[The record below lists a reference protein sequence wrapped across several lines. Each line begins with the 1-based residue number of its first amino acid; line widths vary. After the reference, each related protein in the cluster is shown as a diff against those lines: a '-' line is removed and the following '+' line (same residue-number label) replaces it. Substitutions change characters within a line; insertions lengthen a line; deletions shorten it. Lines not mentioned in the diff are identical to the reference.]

1 MKGNIMKKTIY
12 SSVFALAAA
21 VTLVGCG
28 DPLLDDLNSNIEVG
42 SGDLSMAETYEQ
54 AAGMFLTAQ
63 QKMHDVGAQNG
74 AHIYQVQFNIHI
86 DNYSGYMAG
95 TQNFSGNLPST
106 YRYFAQYCDGPKASF
121 FLVAQAALPV
131 MRSAAQLNLKELGA
145 MCNIMYCF
153 SALELSDVYGP
164 FPWTD
169 YKNDVQEPPV
179 TYEPMDQIYDSL
191 FVNLKDAGEILKNF
205 NNTPKE
211 HQDTINTILAQYDK
225 ICGSVDTWRQFS
237 NSIRLR
243 MAMRMSNVDPTRAK
257 AEAEAAI
264 NDGLIEKSIE
274 YNTMAI
280 NGTNH
285 PLAFISTLWNDTR
298 MNASLENIMKRLNV
312 PFMDKLFKMNSDEI
326 RNEDGEVT
334 MTANSAI
341 VGVPAGIQLTPRDDN
356 NQYTKYSGV
365 SDAFASFPLAI
376 FKLSERYFLQAEAA
390 LRWGIGGAAA
400 VNINYLNGIVAMFDD
415 YDIAQTDEQF
425 RNYWNQKE
433 ANTTIDYVDPHNSR
447 NNKKG
452 LISVGVILDNSDDDR
467 TKLEKIITQKWLSM
481 FPMGLEAWNDLRR
494 TGYPRIFPVNDIGDG
509 SLGNGRMIRRIPWNM
524 TDAAAAQDV
533 NTSGIEA
540 LGGSNLMRTT
550 LWWDVEDP
558 SGLGDNRRWE
568 TEAAGQ

>member
-1 MKGNIMKKTIY
+1 MKGNIMKKTVY
-12 SSVFALAAA
+12 STVFALA
-21 VTLVGCG
+21 TTISLVGCG
-28 DPLLDDLNSNIEVG
+28 EPLLDELDPNISVNT
-42 SGDLSMAETYEQ
+42 GDIAIAENYEQ

-63 QKMHDVGAQNG
+63 QKMHDVGAANG

-86 DNYSGYMAG
+86 DNYAGYMAG

-106 YRYFAQYCDGPKASF
+106 YRYFADYCDGPKASF

-131 MRSAAQLNLKELGA
+131 MRSASQLNLKELGA

-153 SALELSDVYGP
+153 SALELSDIYGP

-191 FVNLKDAGEILKNF
+191 FVNLKDAGQILKDF
-205 NNTPKE
+205 TNTSKE

-225 ICGSVDTWRQFS
+225 ICGSVETWRQFS

-243 MAMRMSNVDPTRAK
+243 MAMRMSNVDPDRAK

-264 NDGLIEKSIE
+264 NDGLIEKNIE

-285 PLAFISTLWNDTR
+285 PLAFISILWNDTR

-312 PFMDKLFKMNSDEI
+312 PFMDKIFDKNSGDI

-334 MTANSAI
+334 MTAGTAI

-365 SDAFASFPLAI
+365 SSAFANFPLAI

-390 LRWGIGGAAA
+390 LRWNIGGSLSTS
-400 VNINYLNGIVAMFDD
+400 YLRGVAAMFSD
-415 YDIAQTDEQF
+415 YSIAQTDQEF
-425 RNYWNQKE
+425 KDYWNLE
-433 ANTTIDYVDPHNSR
+433 SADTSIDYVDPHNER
-447 NNKKG
+447 NNKAG
-452 LISVGVILDNSDDDR
+452 LITIGVKLNNSDDNK
-467 TKLEKIITQKWLSM
+467 TKLEKIITQKWLAQ

-540 LGGSNLMRTT
+540 LGGSNLMRTY

-558 SGLGDNRRWE
+558 AGLGDNRRWE
-568 TEAAGQ
+568 TEAAGN

>member
-1 MKGNIMKKTIY
+1 
-12 SSVFALAAA
+12 
-21 VTLVGCG
+21 
-28 DPLLDDLNSNIEVG
+28 
-42 SGDLSMAETYEQ
+42 
-54 AAGMFLTAQ
+54 
-63 QKMHDVGAQNG
+63 
-74 AHIYQVQFNIHI
+74 
-86 DNYSGYMAG
+86 
-95 TQNFSGNLPST
+95 
-106 YRYFAQYCDGPKASF
+106 
-121 FLVAQAALPV
+121 
-131 MRSAAQLNLKELGA
+131 

-191 FVNLKDAGEILKNF
+191 FVNHKDAGEILKNF
-205 NNTPKE
+205 NNTPKA
-211 HQDTINTILAQYDK
+211 HQDTINDILAQYDK

-243 MAMRMSNVDPTRAK
+243 MAMRMSNVNPDRAK
-257 AEAEAAI
+257 TEAEAAI

-274 YNTMAI
+274 YNTMV
-280 NGTNH
+280 NHGTNH
-285 PLAFISTLWNDTR
+285 PLAFISILWDDTR
-298 MNASLENIMKRLNV
+298 MNASLENIMKRLKV
-312 PFMDKLFKMNSDEI
+312 PFMDKLFDKNSGDI

-341 VGVPAGIQLTPRDDN
+341 VGVPAGVQLTPRDDN

-365 SDAFASFPLAI
+365 SSAFANFPLAI

-390 LRWGIGGAAA
+390 LRWNIGGSLSTS
-400 VNINYLNGIVAMFDD
+400 YLRGVAAMFSD
-415 YDIAQTDEQF
+415 YSIAQTDQEF
-425 RNYWNQKE
+425 KDYWNLE
-433 ANTTIDYVDPHNSR
+433 SADTSIDYVDPHNER
-447 NNKKG
+447 NNKAG
-452 LISVGVILDNSDDDR
+452 LITIGVKLNNSDDNK
-467 TKLEKIITQKWLSM
+467 TKLEKIITQKWLAQ

-540 LGGSNLMRTT
+540 LGGSNLMRTY

-558 SGLGDNRRWE
+558 AGLGDNRRWE
-568 TEAAGQ
+568 TEAIGN

>member
-42 SGDLSMAETYEQ
+42 SGELSMAETYEQ

-131 MRSAAQLNLKELGA
+131 MRSASQLNLKELGA

-153 SALELSDVYGP
+153 SALELSDIYGP

-191 FVNLKDAGEILKNF
+191 FVNLKDAGQILKDF
-205 NNTPKE
+205 TNTSKE

-225 ICGSVDTWRQFS
+225 ICGSVETWRQFS

-243 MAMRMSNVDPTRAK
+243 MAMRMSNVDPDRAK

-264 NDGLIEKSIE
+264 NDGLIEKNIE

-285 PLAFISTLWNDTR
+285 PLAFISILWNDTR

-312 PFMDKLFKMNSDEI
+312 PFMDKIFDKNSGDI

-334 MTANSAI
+334 MTAGTAI

-365 SDAFASFPLAI
+365 SSAFANFPLAI

-390 LRWGIGGAAA
+390 LRWNIGGSLSTS
-400 VNINYLNGIVAMFDD
+400 YLRGVAAMFSD
-415 YDIAQTDEQF
+415 YSIAQTDQEF
-425 RNYWNQKE
+425 KDYWNLE
-433 ANTTIDYVDPHNSR
+433 SADTSIDYVDPHNER
-447 NNKKG
+447 NNKAG
-452 LISVGVILDNSDDDR
+452 LITIGVKLNNSDDNK
-467 TKLEKIITQKWLSM
+467 TKLEKIITQKWLAQ

-540 LGGSNLMRTT
+540 LGGSNLMRTY

-558 SGLGDNRRWE
+558 AGLGDNRRWE
-568 TEAAGQ
+568 TEAIGN

>member
-63 QKMHDVGAQNG
+63 QKMHDVGASNG

-131 MRSAAQLNLKELGA
+131 MRSASQLNLKELGA

-191 FVNLKDAGEILKNF
+191 FVNLKDAGQILKDF
-205 NNTPKE
+205 TNTSKE

-225 ICGSVDTWRQFS
+225 ICGSVETWRQFS

-243 MAMRMSNVDPTRAK
+243 MAMRMSNVDPDRAK

-264 NDGLIEKSIE
+264 NDGLIEKNIE

-285 PLAFISTLWNDTR
+285 PLAFISILWNDTR

-312 PFMDKLFKMNSDEI
+312 PFMDKIFDKNSGDI

-334 MTANSAI
+334 MTAGTAI

-365 SDAFASFPLAI
+365 SSAFANFPLAI

-390 LRWGIGGAAA
+390 LRWNIGGSLSTS
-400 VNINYLNGIVAMFDD
+400 YLRGVAAMFSD
-415 YDIAQTDEQF
+415 YSIAQTDQEF
-425 RNYWNQKE
+425 KDYWNLE
-433 ANTTIDYVDPHNSR
+433 SADTSIDYVDPHNER
-447 NNKKG
+447 NNKAG
-452 LISVGVILDNSDDDR
+452 LITIGVKLNNSDDNK
-467 TKLEKIITQKWLSM
+467 TKLEKIITQKWLAQ

-540 LGGSNLMRTT
+540 LGGSNLMRTY

-558 SGLGDNRRWE
+558 AGLGDNRRWE

>member
-1 MKGNIMKKTIY
+1 MKKTVY
-12 SSVFALAAA
+12 LSAFVFAAAIS
-21 VTLVGCG
+21 LIGCG

-42 SGDLSMAETYEQ
+42 SGDLSIAENYEQ

-63 QKMHDVGAQNG
+63 QKMHDVGASNG
-74 AHIYQVQFNIHI
+74 AHVYQVQFNIHI

-121 FLVAQAALPV
+121 FNVAQAALPV
-131 MRSAAQLNLKELGA
+131 MRSAADLNLREIGA

-191 FVNLKDAGEILKNF
+191 FVNLKDAGKILKEF
-205 NNTPKE
+205 TSTSEE
-211 HQDTINTILAQYDK
+211 HQDTINQILAQYDK
-225 ICGSVDTWRQFS
+225 ICGDVKTWEQFS

-243 MAMRMSNVDPTRAK
+243 MAMRMSNVNPDRAK
-257 AEAEAAI
+257 TEAQSAI
-264 NDGLIEKSIE
+264 DDGLIEKSIE
-274 YNTMAI
+274 YNTMVN

-285 PLAFISTLWNDTR
+285 PLAFISILWNDTR
-298 MNASLENIMKRLNV
+298 INASLENIMKRLKV
-312 PFMDKLFKMNSDEI
+312 PFMDKIFEKNSDAI
-326 RNEDGEVT
+326 RDENGEKT
-334 MTANSAI
+334 WQAQQDI
-341 VGVPAGIQLTPRDDN
+341 VGVRTGIQLTPRDDN
-356 NQYTKYSGV
+356 NQYTKFSGV
-365 SDAFASFPLAI
+365 TSAFANFPLAI

-390 LRWGIGGAAA
+390 LRWNIGGS
-400 VNINYLNGIVAMFDD
+400 VNTNYLRGVAAMFDD
-415 YDIAQTDEQF
+415 YDIAQTEPDFQT
-425 RNYWNQKE
+425 YWNQE
-433 ANTTIDYVDPHNSR
+433 SADTSIDYVDPHNSR
-447 NNKKG
+447 NNTKG
-452 LISVGVILDNSDDDR
+452 LVTVGVKINNSDDNKV
-467 TKLEKIITQKWLSM
+467 KLEKIITQKWLAQ

-509 SLGNGRMIRRIPWNM
+509 SLGKGRMIRRIPWNM

-533 NTSGIEA
+533 NTSGIQA

-558 SGLGDNRRWE
+558 AGLGDNRRWE
-568 TEAAGQ
+568 TEVSN

>member
-42 SGDLSMAETYEQ
+42 SGELSMAETYEQ

-243 MAMRMSNVDPTRAK
+243 MAMRMSNVNPDRAK
-257 AEAEAAI
+257 TEAEAAI

-285 PLAFISTLWNDTR
+285 PLAFISILWNDTR
-298 MNASLENIMKRLNV
+298 MNASLENIMKRLKV
-312 PFMDKLFKMNSDEI
+312 PFMDKIFDKNSGDI
-326 RNEDGEVT
+326 RNEDGDVT
-334 MTANSAI
+334 MTAGTAI

-365 SDAFASFPLAI
+365 SSAFANFPLAI

-390 LRWGIGGAAA
+390 LRWNIGGAVNTNYLRGVAA
-400 VNINYLNGIVAMFDD
+400 MFNEYNIN
-415 YDIAQTDEQF
+415 QTDPEF
-425 RNYWNQKE
+425 TAYWNQE
-433 ANTTIDYVDPHNSR
+433 SADTSIDYVDPHNAR

-452 LISVGVILDNSDDDR
+452 LLTVGVKINTNDDNK
-467 TKLEKIITQKWLSM
+467 TKLEKIITQKWLAQ

-540 LGGSNLMRTT
+540 LGGSNLMRTY

-558 SGLGDNRRWE
+558 AGLGDNRRWE
-568 TEAAGQ
+568 TEAIGQ

>member
-1 MKGNIMKKTIY
+1 MKKTVY
-12 SSVFALAAA
+12 LSAFVFAAAIS
-21 VTLVGCG
+21 LIGCG

-42 SGDLSMAETYEQ
+42 SGDLSIAENYEQ

-63 QKMHDVGAQNG
+63 QKMHDVGASNG
-74 AHIYQVQFNIHI
+74 AHVYQVQFNIHI

-121 FLVAQAALPV
+121 FNVAQAALPV
-131 MRSAAQLNLKELGA
+131 MRSAADLNLREIGA

-191 FVNLKDAGEILKNF
+191 FVNLKDAGKILKEF
-205 NNTPKE
+205 TSTSEE
-211 HQDTINTILAQYDK
+211 HQDTINQILAQYDK
-225 ICGSVDTWRQFS
+225 ICGDVKTWEQFS

-243 MAMRMSNVDPTRAK
+243 MAMRMSNVNPDRAK
-257 AEAEAAI
+257 TEAQSAI
-264 NDGLIEKSIE
+264 DDGLIEKSIE
-274 YNTMAI
+274 YNTMVN

-285 PLAFISTLWNDTR
+285 PLAFISILWNDTR
-298 MNASLENIMKRLNV
+298 INASLENIMKRLKV
-312 PFMDKLFKMNSDEI
+312 PFMDKIFEKNSDAI
-326 RNEDGEVT
+326 RDENGKTTWQAQQD
-334 MTANSAI
+334 I
-341 VGVPAGIQLTPRDDN
+341 VGVRTGIQLTPRDDN
-356 NQYTKYSGV
+356 NQYTKFSGV
-365 SDAFASFPLAI
+365 TSAFANFPLAI

-390 LRWGIGGAAA
+390 LRWNIGGS
-400 VNINYLNGIVAMFDD
+400 VNTNYLKGVAAMFDD
-415 YDIAQTDEQF
+415 YDIAQTEPDFQT
-425 RNYWNQKE
+425 YWNQE
-433 ANTTIDYVDPHNSR
+433 SADTSIDYVDPHNSR
-447 NNKKG
+447 NNTKG
-452 LISVGVILDNSDDDR
+452 LVTVGVKINNSDDNKV
-467 TKLEKIITQKWLSM
+467 KLEKIITQKWLAQ

-509 SLGNGRMIRRIPWNM
+509 SLGKGRMIRRIPWNM

-533 NTSGIEA
+533 NTSGIQA

-558 SGLGDNRRWE
+558 AGLGDNRRWE
-568 TEAAGQ
+568 TEVSN

>member
-42 SGDLSMAETYEQ
+42 SGELSMAETYEQ

-131 MRSAAQLNLKELGA
+131 MRSASQLNLKELGA

-153 SALELSDVYGP
+153 SALELSDIYGP

-191 FVNLKDAGEILKNF
+191 FVNLKDAGQILKDF
-205 NNTPKE
+205 TNTSKE

-243 MAMRMSNVDPTRAK
+243 MAMRMSNVDPDRAK

-264 NDGLIEKSIE
+264 NDGLIEKNIE

-285 PLAFISTLWNDTR
+285 PLAFISILWNDTR

-312 PFMDKLFKMNSDEI
+312 PFMDKIFDKNSGDI

-334 MTANSAI
+334 MTAGTAI

-365 SDAFASFPLAI
+365 SSAFANFPLAI

-390 LRWGIGGAAA
+390 LRWNIGGSLSTS
-400 VNINYLNGIVAMFDD
+400 YLRGVAAMFSD
-415 YDIAQTDEQF
+415 YSIAQTDQEF
-425 RNYWNQKE
+425 KDYWNLE
-433 ANTTIDYVDPHNSR
+433 SADTSIDYVDPHNER
-447 NNKKG
+447 NNKAG
-452 LISVGVILDNSDDDR
+452 LITIGVKLNNSDDNK
-467 TKLEKIITQKWLSM
+467 TKLEKIITQKWLAQ

-540 LGGSNLMRTT
+540 LGGSNLMRTY

-558 SGLGDNRRWE
+558 AGLGDNRRWE
-568 TEAAGQ
+568 TEAIGN

>member
-1 MKGNIMKKTIY
+1 MKSNNIMKKTIY

-21 VTLVGCG
+21 LTMVGCG

-42 SGDLSMAETYEQ
+42 SGDLSVAETYEQ

-63 QKMHDVGAQNG
+63 QKMHDIGAKNG

-86 DNYSGYMAG
+86 DNYAGYMAG
-95 TQNFSGNLPST
+95 TQNYSGNLPST
-106 YRYFAQYCDGPKASF
+106 YSYYAQYCDGPKASF
-121 FLVAQAALPV
+121 FLVSQAALPV
-131 MRSAAQLNLKELGA
+131 MRSASKLNLKEIGA

-205 NNTPKE
+205 NNTPKA
-211 HQDTINTILAQYDK
+211 HQDTINNILAQYDK
-225 ICGSVDTWRQFS
+225 ICGNVDTWRQFS

-257 AEAEAAI
+257 TEAEAAI
-264 NDGLIEKSIE
+264 NDGLIEKNIE
-274 YNTMAI
+274 YNTMV
-280 NGTNH
+280 NDGTSH
-285 PLAFISTLWNDTR
+285 PLAFISTLWSDTR

-312 PFMDKLFKMNSDEI
+312 PFMNKLFKMNSADI
-326 RNEDGEVT
+326 LHKGDGAVA
-334 MTANSAI
+334 MAANTAI
-341 VGVPAGIQLTPRDDN
+341 VGVPAGVQLTPRDDN

-365 SDAFASFPLAI
+365 SDAFANFPVAI

-390 LRWGIGGAAA
+390 LRWGIG
-400 VNINYLNGIVAMFDD
+400 NMDINYLNGIVAMFDE
-415 YDIAQTDEQF
+415 YNIAQTDNEF
-425 RNYWNQKE
+425 KTYWNQTN
-433 ANTTIDYVDPHNSR
+433 ADTSIDYVDPYDET
-447 NNKKG
+447 NNKQG
-452 LISVGVILDNSDDDR
+452 LVTVGVRINASDDNK
-467 TKLEKIITQKWLSM
+467 TKLEKIITQKWLAQ

-494 TGYPRIFPVNDIGDG
+494 TGYPRIFPVYDMGDG
-509 SLGNGRMIRRIPWNM
+509 SLGFTGRMIRRIPWNM

-533 NTSGIEA
+533 NTSGVEA

-568 TEAAGQ
+568 TEATE

>member
-1 MKGNIMKKTIY
+1 MKGNIMKKTVY
-12 SSVFALAAA
+12 STVFALAAA
-21 VTLVGCG
+21 LIMAGCG

-42 SGDLSMAETYEQ
+42 SGDLSTAETYEQ

-63 QKMHDVGAQNG
+63 EKMHDVGAANG

-86 DNYSGYMAG
+86 DNYAGYMAG

-106 YRYFAQYCDGPKASF
+106 YRYFADYCDGPKASF

-131 MRSAAQLNLKELGA
+131 MRSASQLNLKEIGA

-153 SALELSDVYGP
+153 SALELSDIYGP

-191 FVNLKDAGEILKNF
+191 FVNLKDAGQILKDF

-211 HQDTINTILAQYDK
+211 HQDSINAILAQYDK
-225 ICGSVDTWRQFS
+225 ICGSVETWRQFS
-237 NSIRLR
+237 NTIRLR
-243 MAMRMSNVDPTRAK
+243 MALRMSNVDPDRAK

-264 NDGLIEKSIE
+264 NDGLIEKNIE

-285 PLAFISTLWNDTR
+285 PLAFISILWNDTR
-298 MNASLENIMKRLNV
+298 INASCENIMKRLKV
-312 PFMDKLFKMNSDEI
+312 PFIDKIFDKNSGDI
-326 RNEDGEVT
+326 RNEDGDVT
-334 MTANSAI
+334 MATGSDI

-365 SDAFASFPLAI
+365 SSAFASFPLAI

-390 LRWGIGGAAA
+390 LRWNIGGSLSTS
-400 VNINYLNGIVAMFDD
+400 YLRGVVAMFSD
-415 YDIAQTDEQF
+415 YSIAQTDQEF
-425 RNYWNQKE
+425 KDYWNLE
-433 ANTTIDYVDPHNSR
+433 SADTSIDYVDPHNER
-447 NNKKG
+447 NNKAG
-452 LISVGVILDNSDDDR
+452 LVTVGVKLNNSDDNK
-467 TKLEKIITQKWLSM
+467 TKLEKIITQKWIAQ

-540 LGGSNLMRTT
+540 LGGGNLMRTY

-558 SGLGDNRRWE
+558 AGLGDNRRWE
-568 TEAAGQ
+568 TEAIGN

>member
-1 MKGNIMKKTIY
+1 MKKTVY
-12 SSVFALAAA
+12 LSAFVFAAAIS
-21 VTLVGCG
+21 LIGCG

-42 SGDLSMAETYEQ
+42 SGDLSIAENYEQ

-63 QKMHDVGAQNG
+63 QKMHDVGASNG
-74 AHIYQVQFNIHI
+74 AHVYQVQFNIHI

-121 FLVAQAALPV
+121 FNVAQAALPV
-131 MRSAAQLNLKELGA
+131 MRSAADLNLREIGA

-191 FVNLKDAGEILKNF
+191 FVNLKDAGKILKEF
-205 NNTPKE
+205 TSTSEE
-211 HQDTINTILAQYDK
+211 HQDTINQILAQYDK
-225 ICGSVDTWRQFS
+225 ICGDVKTWEQFS

-243 MAMRMSNVDPTRAK
+243 MAMRMSNVNPDRAK
-257 AEAEAAI
+257 TEAQSAI
-264 NDGLIEKSIE
+264 DDGLIEKSIE
-274 YNTMAI
+274 YNTMVN

-285 PLAFISTLWNDTR
+285 PLAFISILWNDTR
-298 MNASLENIMKRLNV
+298 INALLENIMKRLKV
-312 PFMDKLFKMNSDEI
+312 PFMNKIFKKNSDAI
-326 RNEDGEVT
+326 RNENGET
-334 MTANSAI
+334 TWQAQQDI
-341 VGVPAGIQLTPRDDN
+341 VGVRTGIQLTPRDDN
-356 NQYTKYSGV
+356 DQYTKFSGV
-365 SDAFASFPLAI
+365 TSAFANFPLAI

-390 LRWGIGGAAA
+390 LRWNIGGS
-400 VNINYLNGIVAMFDD
+400 VNTSYLRGVAAMFDD
-415 YDIAQTDEQF
+415 YDIAQTEPDFQT
-425 RNYWNQKE
+425 YWNQE
-433 ANTTIDYVDPHNSR
+433 SADTSIDYVDPHNSR
-447 NNKKG
+447 NNTKG
-452 LISVGVILDNSDDDR
+452 LVTVGVKINNSDDNKV
-467 TKLEKIITQKWLSM
+467 KLEKIITQKWLAQ

-509 SLGNGRMIRRIPWNM
+509 SLGKGRMIRRIPWNM

-533 NTSGIEA
+533 NTSGIQA

-558 SGLGDNRRWE
+558 AGLGDNRRWE
-568 TEAAGQ
+568 TEVSN

>member
-1 MKGNIMKKTIY
+1 MKKTVY
-12 SSVFALAAA
+12 LSAFVFAAAIS
-21 VTLVGCG
+21 LIGCG

-42 SGDLSMAETYEQ
+42 SGDLSIAENYEQ

-63 QKMHDVGAQNG
+63 QKMHDVGASNG
-74 AHIYQVQFNIHI
+74 AHVYQVQFNIHI

-121 FLVAQAALPV
+121 FNVAQAALPV
-131 MRSAAQLNLKELGA
+131 MRSAADLNLREIGA

-191 FVNLKDAGEILKNF
+191 FVNLKDAGKILKEF
-205 NNTPKE
+205 TSTSEE
-211 HQDTINTILAQYDK
+211 HQDTINQILAQYDK
-225 ICGSVDTWRQFS
+225 ICGDVKTWEQFS

-243 MAMRMSNVDPTRAK
+243 MAMRMSNVNPDRAK
-257 AEAEAAI
+257 TEAQSAI
-264 NDGLIEKSIE
+264 DDGLIEKSIE
-274 YNTMAI
+274 YNTMVN

-285 PLAFISTLWNDTR
+285 PLAFISILWNDTR
-298 MNASLENIMKRLNV
+298 MNASLENIMKRLKV
-312 PFMDKLFKMNSDEI
+312 PFMDKIFEKNSDAI
-326 RNEDGEVT
+326 RDENGKTTWQAQQD
-334 MTANSAI
+334 I
-341 VGVPAGIQLTPRDDN
+341 VGVRTGIQLTPRDDN
-356 NQYTKYSGV
+356 NQYTKFSGV
-365 SDAFASFPLAI
+365 TSAFANFPLAI

-390 LRWGIGGAAA
+390 LRWNIGGS
-400 VNINYLNGIVAMFDD
+400 VNTNYLRGVAAMFDD
-415 YDIAQTDEQF
+415 YDIAQTDPEF
-425 RNYWNQKE
+425 TTYWNQE
-433 ANTTIDYVDPHNSR
+433 SADTSIDYVDPHNSR
-447 NNKKG
+447 NNTKG
-452 LISVGVILDNSDDDR
+452 LVTVGVKINSSDDNKV
-467 TKLEKIITQKWLSM
+467 KLEKIITQKWLAQ

-509 SLGNGRMIRRIPWNM
+509 SLGKGRMIRRIPWNM

-533 NTSGIEA
+533 NTSGIQA

-558 SGLGDNRRWE
+558 AGLGDNRRWE
-568 TEAAGQ
+568 TEVSN

>member
-1 MKGNIMKKTIY
+1 MKGNIMKKTVY
-12 SSVFALAAA
+12 STVFALA
-21 VTLVGCG
+21 TTISLVGCG
-28 DPLLDDLNSNIEVG
+28 EPLLDELDPNISVNT
-42 SGDLSMAETYEQ
+42 GDIAIAENYEQ

-63 QKMHDVGAQNG
+63 QKMHDVGAANG

-86 DNYSGYMAG
+86 DNYAGYMAG

-106 YRYFAQYCDGPKASF
+106 YRYFADYCDGPKASF

-131 MRSAAQLNLKELGA
+131 MRSASQLNLKELGA

-153 SALELSDVYGP
+153 SALELSDIYGP

-191 FVNLKDAGEILKNF
+191 FVNLKDAGQILKDF
-205 NNTPKE
+205 TNTSKE

-225 ICGSVDTWRQFS
+225 ICGSVETWRQFS

-243 MAMRMSNVDPTRAK
+243 MAMRMSNVDPDRAK

-264 NDGLIEKSIE
+264 NDGLIEKNIE

-285 PLAFISTLWNDTR
+285 PLAFISILWNDTR
-298 MNASLENIMKRLNV
+298 VNASCENIMKRLKV
-312 PFMDKLFKMNSDEI
+312 PFMDKIFDKNSGDI

-334 MTANSAI
+334 MTAGTAI

-365 SDAFASFPLAI
+365 SSAFANFPLAI

-390 LRWGIGGAAA
+390 LRWNIGGSI
-400 VNINYLNGIVAMFDD
+400 NTNYLRGVAAMFDE
-415 YDIAQTDEQF
+415 YNIAQTDPEF
-425 RNYWNQKE
+425 IAYWNQE
-433 ANTTIDYVDPHNSR
+433 SADTTIDYVDPHNER

-452 LISVGVILDNSDDDR
+452 LLTVGVKINNSDDNK
-467 TKLEKIITQKWLSM
+467 TKLEKIITQKWLAQ

-494 TGYPRIFPVNDIGDG
+494 TGYPRIFPVKDIGDG
-509 SLGNGRMIRRIPWNM
+509 SLGKGRMVRRIPWNM

-550 LWWDVEDP
+550 LWWDVVDP
-558 SGLGDNRRWE
+558 AGLGDNRRWE

>member
-1 MKGNIMKKTIY
+1 MLTALLGGALANAQNPLEGYNAPSYTGEGNAGNIVSFSTSGALEDLTNISIPKTPNGKIQQEI
-12 SSVFALAAA
+12 LAA
-21 VTLVGCG
+21 
-28 DPLLDDLNSNIEVG
+28 P
-42 SGDLSMAETYEQ
+42 
-54 AAGMFLTAQ
+54 
-63 QKMHDVGAQNG
+63 GAT
-74 AHIYQVQFNIHI
+74 V
-86 DNYSGYMAG
+86 S
-95 TQNFSGNLPST
+95 FS
-106 YRYFAQYCDGPKASF
+106 
-121 FLVAQAALPV
+121 
-131 MRSAAQLNLKELGA
+131 
-145 MCNIMYCF
+145 
-153 SALELSDVYGP
+153 VY
-164 FPWTD
+164 
-169 YKNDVQEPPV
+169 
-179 TYEPMDQIYDSL
+179 
-191 FVNLKDAGEILKNF
+191 
-205 NNTPKE
+205 
-211 HQDTINTILAQYDK
+211 INTFWGKFAM
-225 ICGSVDTWRQFS
+225 FS
-237 NSIRLR
+237 DANENKE
-243 MAMRMSNVDPTRAK
+243 MTR
-257 AEAEAAI
+257 
-264 NDGLIEKSIE
+264 
-274 YNTMAI
+274 
-280 NGTNH
+280 
-285 PLAFISTLWNDTR
+285 LAFCGKKQTTNFENSTTGVL
-298 MNASLENIMKRLNV
+298 V
-312 PFMDKLFKMNSDEI
+312 HV
-326 RNEDGEVT
+326 EDGETNIDNGTLPSVT
-334 MTANSAI
+334 IPDAAEDGTVYLLRMMFVEGDQTNPTYDGAYVEGTYYDVKITVKSNIQRYAINFTTPENGTLSIKNGETALTSGAEVAEGTILTIAATPNSGYELVSVKNNGEVYPNSTYMVNAAANFSAEFQTLATT
-341 VGVPAGIQLTPRDDN
+341 GDDN

-433 ANTTIDYVDPHNSR
+433 ADTTIDYVDPHNSR

>member
-1 MKGNIMKKTIY
+1 MKKTVY
-12 SSVFALAAA
+12 LSAFVFAAAIS
-21 VTLVGCG
+21 LIGCG

-42 SGDLSMAETYEQ
+42 SGDLSIAENYEQ

-63 QKMHDVGAQNG
+63 QKMHDVGASNG
-74 AHIYQVQFNIHI
+74 AHVYQVQFNIHI
-86 DNYSGYMAG
+86 DNYAGYMAG

-121 FLVAQAALPV
+121 FNVAQAALPV
-131 MRSAAQLNLKELGA
+131 MRSAADLNLREIGA

-191 FVNLKDAGEILKNF
+191 FVNLKDAGKILKEF
-205 NNTPKE
+205 TSTSEE
-211 HQDTINTILAQYDK
+211 HQDTINQILAQYDK
-225 ICGSVDTWRQFS
+225 ICGDVKTWEQFS

-243 MAMRMSNVDPTRAK
+243 MAMRMSNVNPDRAK
-257 AEAEAAI
+257 TEAQSAI
-264 NDGLIEKSIE
+264 DDGLIEKSIE
-274 YNTMAI
+274 YNTMVN

-285 PLAFISTLWNDTR
+285 PLAFISILWNDTR
-298 MNASLENIMKRLNV
+298 INASLENIMKRLKV
-312 PFMDKLFKMNSDEI
+312 PFMDKIFEKNSDAI
-326 RNEDGEVT
+326 RNANGET
-334 MTANSAI
+334 TWQAQQDI
-341 VGVPAGIQLTPRDDN
+341 VGVRTGIQLTPRDDN
-356 NQYTKYSGV
+356 NQYTKFSGV
-365 SDAFASFPLAI
+365 TSAFANFPLAI

-390 LRWGIGGAAA
+390 LRWNIGGS
-400 VNINYLNGIVAMFDD
+400 VNTNYLRGVAAMFDD
-415 YDIAQTDEQF
+415 YDIAQTEPDFQT
-425 RNYWNQKE
+425 YWNQE
-433 ANTTIDYVDPHNSR
+433 SADTSIDYVDPHNSR
-447 NNKKG
+447 NNTKG
-452 LISVGVILDNSDDDR
+452 LVTVGVKINNSDDNKV
-467 TKLEKIITQKWLSM
+467 KLEKIITQKWLAQ

-509 SLGNGRMIRRIPWNM
+509 SLGKGRMIRRIPWNM

-533 NTSGIEA
+533 NTSGIQA

-558 SGLGDNRRWE
+558 AGLGDNRRWE
-568 TEAAGQ
+568 TEVSN